1 MNQLLKISTKGITLG
16 IFLLS
21 AGCDTVKT
29 ELGLDRHTPDEF
41 AVMQRAPLEIPTDL
55 TTLPVPRLGMDR
67 PQDVTAKE
75 QAKEVILG
83 DAVKTKSNTATAAV
97 AAAKPSAAENALV
110 NKVGGATADSQIREK
125 IAAEVNEGDKDN
137 RTVVKRI
144 LGIGSDTVGSKVVDA
159 EAEAKRIQDAKKAGK
174 PITEGATPSIE
185 D

>member
-1 MNQLLKISTKGITLG
+1 MNQLLRISVCG

-21 AGCDTVKT
+21 AGCDTVKS

-55 TTLPVPRLGMDR
+55 NTLPVPQPGMDR

-83 DAVKTKSNTATAAV
+83 EIVKSKSDGATV
-97 AAAKPSAAENALV
+97 KSVSTKPSAAENALV
-110 NKVGGATADSQIREK
+110 NKIGGGTTDSQIRQK
-125 IAAEVNEGDKDN
+125 IAAEVADGDQDN
-137 RTVVKRI
+137 RPVVKRI
-144 LGIGSDTVGSKVVDA
+144 FGIGKETVGSRVVDA

-174 PITEGATPSIE
+174 PVTEGATPSVE